1 MTDTFDLTQSTL
13 VERFLRY
20 VRIHTTSA
28 EDSETFPSTACQLD
42 LARLLAEELKQL
54 GLADAEVDG
63 YGYVTA
69 TLPANLPPEEAA
81 RVPVLGLIA
90 HLDTY
95 HGVTGENVNPVVH
108 RGYGG
113 ADLALPGDPEQVIR
127 VVDNPELQDFI
138 GDDIITS
145 DGTTLLGADDK
156 AGVAEI
162 MAAVEY
168 MVRHPEFKHGPVR
181 IGITPDEEVGNGT
194 KFFDVAKFGADYAY
208 TLDGG
213 YPGEVENETF
223 CADTAIVRIT
233 GRDVHP
239 GYAKGKMTNAVRVA
253 AHFVSLFVE
262 EALPET
268 TDGRQG
274 YLHPYQLEGNV
285 SAAKITILL
294 RDFEVEGLERH
305 RRWLEETA
313 RATRE
318 RFPGAKGELEI
329 KESYRNMVYKLQE
342 EPQVMGFAI
351 EAVQRAGVK
360 PLLRAIRGGTDGA
373 RLSYMGLLTPNLFAG
388 GMNFHSKQEW
398 VAVGAMY
405 KAVQTV
411 LHLLRIWCERAAR

>member
-1 MTDTFDLTQSTL
+1 MSDTFDLSQSTL
-13 VERFLRY
+13 VDRFLRY
-20 VRIHTTSA
+20 ARVHTTSA
-28 EDSETFPSTACQLD
+28 EDSETFPSTVCQLD
-42 LARLLAEELKQL
+42 LARLLVDELKQL
-54 GLADAEVDG
+54 GLQDAEVDG
-63 YGYVTA
+63 YGYVMA
-69 TLPANLPPEEAA
+69 TLPSNLPPEEAA
-81 RVPVLGLIA
+81 RVPVIGLLA

-95 HGVTGENVNPVVH
+95 HGVTGENVNPVIH
-108 RGYGG
+108 RNYQGG
-113 ADLALPGDPEQVIR
+113 DLALPGDPDQVLK
-127 VVDNPELQDFI
+127 VSDNPELKDFV

-162 MAAVEY
+162 LAAVEY
-168 MVRHPEFKHGPVR
+168 MVQHPEYKHGPVR

-194 KFFDVAKFGADYAY
+194 KYFDVAKFGADYAY

-253 AHFVSLFVE
+253 SHFISLFRE
-262 EALPET
+262 DALPET
-268 TDGRQG
+268 TEARQG

-305 RRWLEETA
+305 RLWLEQAAEL
-313 RATRE
+313 TRG
-318 RFPGAKGELEI
+318 RFPGAKVEMEI

-342 EPQVMGFAI
+342 EPQVMGFAL
-351 EAVQRAGVK
+351 EAVQRAGIK

-398 VAVGAMY
+398 VAVGSLY

-411 LHLLRIWCERAAR
+411 LHLLRIWCERAGR